1 MIKKII
7 TIVLTMSLI
16 TTFSNI
22 TNIYAYEENNK
33 KISNSAC
40 GVMTEEPIMDKNYIN
55 EKGELVNHFQDNT
68 QVIYHEDGTIT
79 VYSPFGTKPESFD
92 ATYRSGWIAIGI
104 AVLKIVGGI
113 ISTCSAIQYVTG
125 HDICRIVLRYITNPK
140 KTEYSV
146 DAIYHAGYIPG
157 CEPRYSLPC
166 NSGYWEYN
174 VH

>member
-22 TNIYAYEENNK
+22 TNVYAYEENNK
-33 KISNSAC
+33 KISNSGC

-68 QVIYHEDGTIT
+68 QVIYHEDGTVT
-79 VYSPFGTKPESFD
+79 VYSPFGAKPESFD
-92 ATYRSGWIAIGI
+92 TTDRSWIAIGI

-125 HDICRIVLRYITNPK
+125 NDICRIVLRYITNPI
-140 KTEYSV
+140 KT
-146 DAIYHAGYIPG
+146 
-157 CEPRYSLPC
+157 
-166 NSGYWEYN
+166 
-174 VH
+174 

>member
-22 TNIYAYEENNK
+22 TNTYAYEENNK

-40 GVMTEEPIMDKNYIN
+40 GVMTEEPIMDKKYIN
-55 EKGELVNHFQDNT
+55 EKGEMVNHFQDNT

-92 ATYRSGWIAIGI
+92 AT
-104 AVLKIVGGI
+104 
-113 ISTCSAIQYVTG
+113 
-125 HDICRIVLRYITNPK
+125 CRIVLRYIINPK

-157 CEPRYSLPC
+157 CEPRHSLPC